1 MIIIPLMIQKA
12 GVYSTDEDLG
22 PKLELDLETI
32 LRFPPS
38 HAHFHTLVDTFSL

>member
-22 PKLELDLETI
+22 PKLEFDLETI
-32 LRFPPS
+32 MCFTPS
-38 HAHFHTLVDTFSL
+38 HTHLHALVDTFSL